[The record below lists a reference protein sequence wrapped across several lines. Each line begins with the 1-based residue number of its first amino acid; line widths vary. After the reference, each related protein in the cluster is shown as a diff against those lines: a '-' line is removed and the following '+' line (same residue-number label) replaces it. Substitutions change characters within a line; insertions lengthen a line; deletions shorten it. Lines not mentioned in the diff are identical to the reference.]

1 MRVERIGSVLSG
13 GVVAPV
19 YRNYPRNVIKQ
30 KSKKTP
36 KPSPSESF
44 AVLFEKATSGLAKTL
59 KDAGKVTYG
68 KYGVANDYDDIV
80 GTLFDEKV

>member
-1 MRVERIGSVLSG
+1 MRIERIGSVLSG
-13 GVVAPV
+13 GVSPV
-19 YRNYPRNVIKQ
+19 YRNYPGNFIKQ
-30 KSKKTP
+30 RSKKMS
-36 KPSPSESF
+36 KPSVSETF
-44 AVLFEKATSGLAKTL
+44 AVLFEKATSGLAKSL